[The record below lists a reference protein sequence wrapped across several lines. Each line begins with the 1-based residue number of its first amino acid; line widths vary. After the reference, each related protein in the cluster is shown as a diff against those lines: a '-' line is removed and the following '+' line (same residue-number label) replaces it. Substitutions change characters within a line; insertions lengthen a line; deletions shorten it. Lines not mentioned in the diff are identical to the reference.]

1 MSMRTLRQAA
11 ARLGGRLSGQLVA
24 SAGPVPV
31 SFKVN
36 NFDLLRI
43 FAATQVLIFHSYS
56 QSGGTA
62 PAWLVPLIHF
72 SGVPIFFVIS
82 GYLISASYE
91 RNNDLRKYFTN
102 RFLRIYPGMWA
113 CILLTFLLTLL
124 LGYRMARALDLA
136 WLPAQLV
143 GVIFT
148 PPFLKSFGVGSYN
161 GSLWTIPVELQFY
174 LVLPLVYRFCGL
186 HRDGA
191 WRALLVFACFALL
204 RLLVNY
210 TLPSMGL
217 AAENGV
223 EKLARYTFLPHFYL
237 FMLGVVLQRMQI
249 YKLRI
254 IAGKGAFWVAFY
266 LCAKLLLPVGPAV
279 SVATSLLLG
288 VAVISAA
295 YTLPKLSRSVLRG
308 QDISYGVYIYH
319 FLFINLLA
327 EYGLLQN
334 PDLVPVILAGT
345 YAAATLSWIFVE
357 KPFLKK
363 KRSAFH
369 ALQ

>member
-1 MSMRTLRQAA
+1 MNMRTLRQAA
-11 ARLGGRLSGQLVA
+11 ARLGGLLPA
-24 SAGPVPV
+24 SAGREPV

-56 QSGGTA
+56 QSGA
-62 PAWLVPLIHF
+62 AVPAWLAPLIHF

-91 RNNDLRKYFTN
+91 RNSDPGKYFRN

-124 LGYRMARALDLA
+124 LGYRMAQALDYA
-136 WLPAQLV
+136 WLPAQLA

-148 PPFLKSFGVGSYN
+148 PPFLKSFGMGSYN

-174 LVLPLVYRFCGL
+174 LVLPLAYRFCGL
-186 HRDGA
+186 RKGGA
-191 WRALLVFACFALL
+191 GRALLVLGFFALL
-204 RLLVNY
+204 RLGTNHL
-210 TLPSMGL
+210 LPNMGL

-223 EKLARYTFLPHFYL
+223 EKLFRYTFLPHFYL
-237 FMLGVVLQRMQI
+237 FMLGVALQRMQI
-249 YKLRI
+249 YKLRF
-254 IAGKGAFWVAFY
+254 IAGKGVFWVALY

-288 VAVISAA
+288 IAVVSTA
-295 YTLPKLSRSVLRG
+295 YTLPKLSGILLRG

-327 EYGLLQN
+327 EYGLRQH
-334 PDLVPVILAGT
+334 PSFVPIILAAT
-345 YAAATLSWIFVE
+345 CAAAALSWVLVE

>member
-1 MSMRTLRQAA
+1 MGIGALRQAG
-11 ARLGGRLSGQLVA
+11 ARLGGLLSA
-24 SAGPVPV
+24 PAGPEPV

-43 FAATQVLIFHSYS
+43 FAALQVLIFHSYS
-56 QSGGTA
+56 QSGGAA
-62 PAWLVPLIHF
+62 PAWLAPLIHF

-91 RNNDLRKYFTN
+91 RNSDLGKYFRN
-102 RFLRIYPGMWA
+102 RILRIYPGMWV

-124 LGYRMARALDLA
+124 LGYRMARALDYA
-136 WLPAQLV
+136 WLPAQLA

-174 LVLPLVYRFCGL
+174 LVLPLIYKFCGL
-186 HRDGA
+186 HREGA
-191 WRALLVFACFALL
+191 RRALLVLACFALL
-204 RLLVNY
+204 RLLSNHV
-210 TLPSMGL
+210 LPNMGL
-217 AAENGV
+217 AAESGV
-223 EKLARYTFLPHFYL
+223 EKLFRYTFLPHFYL
-237 FMLGVVLQRMQI
+237 FMLGVACQRMQI
-249 YKLRI
+249 YRLRA
-254 IAGKGAFWVAFY
+254 IAGKGVFWVAFY
-266 LCAKLLLPVGPAV
+266 LCAKLLLPVGPLV
-279 SVATSLLLG
+279 LVVTSLLLG
-288 VAVISAA
+288 IAVISVA
-295 YTLPKLSRSVLRG
+295 YTLPKISERLLHG

-319 FLFINLLA
+319 FVFINLLA
-327 EYGLLQN
+327 EYGLRQDPN
-334 PDLVPVILAGT
+334 LVPLVLAGT
-345 YAAATLSWIFVE
+345 LVTAALSWVLIE

>member
-1 MSMRTLRQAA
+1 MIIHTLQQAA
-11 ARLGGRLSGQLVA
+11 ARLKDLLTA
-24 SAGPVPV
+24 SAGPDKV

-56 QSGGTA
+56 QSGA
-62 PAWLVPLIHF
+62 AVPVWLAPLIHF

-91 RNNDLRKYFTN
+91 RNSDPGKYFRN

-124 LGYRMARALDLA
+124 LGYRMAQALDYA
-136 WLPAQLV
+136 WLPAQLA
-143 GVIFT
+143 GIIFT

-186 HRDGA
+186 RRDGA
-191 WRALLVFACFALL
+191 RRALLVFACFALL
-204 RLLVNY
+204 RLVVNY
-210 TLPSMGL
+210 ALPNMGL
-217 AAENGV
+217 AAENSV
-223 EKLARYTFLPHFYL
+223 EKLVRYTFFPHFYL
-237 FMLGVVLQRMQI
+237 FMLGVAFQRMRI
-249 YKLRI
+249 YRLRL
-254 IAGKGAFWVAFY
+254 IAGKGVPWVALY
-266 LCAKLLLPVGPAV
+266 LCAKLLLPVGPVV

-288 VAVISAA
+288 VAVISVA
-295 YTLPKLSRSVLRG
+295 YTLPKLSKGLLHG

-334 PDLVPVILAGT
+334 KNLVAVILAAT
-345 YAAATLSWIFVE
+345 YAAATLSWVLVE
-357 KPFLKK
+357 RPFLKK